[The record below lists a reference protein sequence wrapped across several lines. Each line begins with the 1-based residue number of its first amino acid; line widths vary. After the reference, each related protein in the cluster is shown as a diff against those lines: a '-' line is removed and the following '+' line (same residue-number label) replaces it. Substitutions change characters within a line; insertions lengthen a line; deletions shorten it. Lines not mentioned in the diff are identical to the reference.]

1 MKILGME
8 IEIPDFLGNYI
19 TDPFQKLALYA
30 LIYLTIGMVQAYIVK
45 VRLRIM
51 KPKNMINMLLLILMF
66 FVIRIQ
72 LGIPEVANT
81 FVFLGYIALEM
92 LGHRLFHLDVA
103 TIYVIESEKQNVIV
117 EKEVFYM
124 RDANLC
130 VALQDNAS
138 TFKRLFLGKH
148 VIVEVNST
156 TAWTED
162 YTEQLWLCNS
172 YEVVEQT
179 ISEVEGAPETGIR
192 ARLHNWLHS
201 NKQVV
206 MRLDVIS
213 AHEVSRWDLIQKTAV
228 LDYLVVKYEK
238 IGIAY
243 TKLRTLLTALL
254 IRKQSKVLLSALKTF
269 EDAITI
275 TEQERSKI
283 TGIDLTLE
291 KEKKQAEEKLQEKTG
306 ATVKKETARQKE
318 GAEP

>member
-1 MKILGME
+1 MKILGFE

-19 TDPFQKLALYA
+19 TDPFQKIVLYS
-30 LIYLTIGMVQAYIVK
+30 LIYMTIGMVQAYILK
-45 VRLRIM
+45 TRLRIQ
-51 KPKNMINMLLLILMF
+51 KPKNMVNMVFWIIVF
-66 FVIRIQ
+66 FIIQIQ
-72 LGIPEVANT
+72 LGIPDIART
-81 FVFLGYIALEM
+81 FVIIGYIGIEI

-103 TIYVIESEKQNVIV
+103 TIYVIESEKQNIIV
-117 EKEVFYM
+117 EREVFYM

-179 ISEVEGAPETGIR
+179 ISEIEGAPETGIR

-275 TEQERSKI
+275 TDQERSKI
-283 TGIDLTLE
+283 TGIDTTLE

-306 ATVKKETARQKE
+306 TTIKKEATRQKE
-318 GAEP
+318 GAET